1 MSRTEKT
8 TVILAADMMQHNA
21 IKLEEKNK
29 AEIAAAREYA
39 ESLVQRIHEKLPV
52 TEPVLFGIPY
62 FKKADIVT
70 ACLMEWGYNVS
81 AGRTIQEIQHIFIN
95 VDNPLVTNH
104 EKYQG
109 PTRADEMKR
118 LNIERLAER
127 AKAQEIA
134 SLQAAEKM
142 VQELYGRLPVPPRK
156 PQRFWYN
163 PSATPYVMIA
173 QHLTSWGY
181 RVAEECRENLLS
193 ISLPPS

>member
-1 MSRTEKT
+1 
-8 TVILAADMMQHNA
+8 MQHNA

-52 TEPVLFGIPY
+52 T
-62 FKKADIVT
+62 
-70 ACLMEWGYNVS
+70 
-81 AGRTIQEIQHIFIN
+81 EIQHIFIN

-142 VQELYGRLPVPPRK
+142 VQELYGRLPVPPGE

-181 RVAEECRENLLS
+181 RVAECRENLLS